1 MKTYKNSILFLLI
14 MLALTTYG
22 CSYIDTEFGF
32 EGSINGKIQDGNGNA
47 LYGDINSNSLIVRL
61 LGENDK
67 ETIDIRVN
75 GDGTFQNVR
84 MYPKLHKAWVE
95 GPIVFSDTVLIDFGE
110 NLDQVHDFTIT
121 PLISPE
127 IVNGT
132 ASGTSIAVEYSIVPT
147 DANTV
152 SKKEIYCSTVKYPT
166 ASIGSMTN
174 IYTTKT
180 VTLAALSGNTQITG
194 LVAGTTYYL
203 RIGAQA
209 SASKIMNYSNQVVI
223 KVP

>member
-1 MKTYKNSILFLLI
+1 MKAYKNSILYLLI

-32 EGSINGKIQDGNGNA
+32 EGSISGKIQDGNGNT
-47 LYGDINSNSLIVRL
+47 LFGDINSNNLIVRL

-75 GDGTFQNVR
+75 GDGTFRNVR

-121 PLISPE
+121 PLITPK
-127 IVNGT
+127 IVSGT
-132 ASGTSIAVEYSIVPT
+132 ASGTSIAVEFSIVPT
-147 DANTV
+147 DPNTV
-152 SKKEIYCSTVKYPT
+152 SKKEIYCSTVKFPT

-209 SASKIMNYSNQVVI
+209 SAAKIMNYSNQVEVKI
-223 KVP
+223 P

>member
-1 MKTYKNSILFLLI
+1 MKAYKNFMLLLLI
-14 MLALTTYG
+14 ILVFTTYS
-22 CSYIDTEFGF
+22 CSYLETDFGF
-32 EGSINGKIQDGNGNA
+32 EGSISGKIEDSNGNP
-47 LYGDINSNSLIVRL
+47 LYGDINANNLIVRL

-67 ETIDIRVN
+67 ETIDIRVK

-110 NLDQVHDFTIT
+110 TLDQVHDFTIT
-121 PLISPE
+121 PLISPK
-127 IVNGT
+127 ITNGT
-132 ASGTSIAVEYSIVPT
+132 PTGTSINVEYSIIPT

-180 VTLAALSGNTQITG
+180 VTLAALSGNAEITG
-194 LVAGTTYYL
+194 LVSGTTYFL

-209 SASKIMNYSNQVVI
+209 SASKIMNYSNQIEI
-223 KVP
+223 KIP

>member
-1 MKTYKNSILFLLI
+1 MKTYKNSMLFLLAI
-14 MLALTTYG
+14 LVITTSR
-22 CSYIDTEFGF
+22 CSYIETEFGF
-32 EGSINGKIQDGNGNA
+32 EGSISGIIKDNNNIP
-47 LYGDINSNSLIVRL
+47 LYGDINSNNLIVRL

-75 GDGTFQNVR
+75 GDGTFQNIK

-121 PLISPE
+121 PLTLPKIL
-127 IVNGT
+127 NGT
-132 ASGTSIAVEYSIVPT
+132 ANGTSVTVGYSISPAG
-147 DANTV
+147 ANTV
-152 SKKEIYCSTVKYPT
+152 SKKEIYCSTVKFPT

-174 IYTTKT
+174 VYTTKT

-194 LVAGTTYYL
+194 LVSGTKYYL

-209 SASKIMNYSNQVVI
+209 SASKIMNYSNQI
-223 KVP
+223 EITIP